1 MIGTAGKVV
10 HNRPQV
16 LLAAWGPSD
25 FHLFGSL

>member
-25 FHLFGSL
+25 FRLF